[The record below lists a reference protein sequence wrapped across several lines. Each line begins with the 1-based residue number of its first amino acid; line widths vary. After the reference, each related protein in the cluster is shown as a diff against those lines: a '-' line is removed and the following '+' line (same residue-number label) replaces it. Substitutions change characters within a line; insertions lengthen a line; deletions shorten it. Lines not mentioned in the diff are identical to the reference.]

1 MMKPLNNLQFDN
13 SFHRLHADFYTPVE
27 PQGLSNPRLVSLNQ
41 SLAVQLGL
49 DPQAITTEHSPLL
62 KAFSANSVL
71 PGSQP
76 LAMAYSGHQF
86 GVYNPQL
93 GDGRGLL
100 LGEITNT
107 NLAGEP
113 IHWDLHLK
121 GAGMTPYSR
130 MGDGRAVLRS
140 SIREFLG
147 SEAVFGLGIPSTRA
161 LCVLT
166 SDTPVYRE
174 SEERGATLLRIAHSH
189 VRFGSFELFHYTER
203 PDRVKEL
210 AHYVID
216 RHFPQFAAA
225 DNNVELLLREVVQR
239 TASLVAGWQAQGFAH
254 GVLNSDNMS
263 ILGDTFDFGPFAF
276 IDDYQPGFIS
286 NHSDHAGRYAFDQQP
301 SIGLWNCHALAQAL
315 KHLIPEADIE
325 AALELY
331 RPTLVRDYSNL
342 MRRKLGLASEK
353 DEDQVLV
360 QQLLHVLAAQK
371 HDYSSFFRALA
382 DTRQQDSS
390 SQLRDNFIDR
400 EAFDSWFSS
409 YRKRISKED
418 QTDEQRRDSMNS
430 INPKYILRN
439 YLVQQAI
446 DAAVNHENFEEID
459 TLLTLVQSPFDEHPG
474 MEKYAAPA
482 PQWGK
487 ELEISCSS

>member
-1 MMKPLNNLQFDN
+1 MKTLNNLQFDN
-13 SFHRLHADFYTPVE
+13 SFRRLHADFYTPVE
-27 PQGLSNPRLVSLNQ
+27 PQGLSNPRLVSFNQ
-41 SLAVQLGL
+41 SLATQLGL
-49 DPQAITTEHSPLL
+49 ERQAIVAEQSPLMG
-62 KAFSANSVL
+62 AFSANSVL

-100 LGEITNT
+100 LGEIAGTNS
-107 NLAGEP
+107 AGEP
-113 IHWDLHLK
+113 TQWDLHLK

-147 SEAVFGLGIPSTRA
+147 SEAVYGLGIPSTRA
-161 LCVLT
+161 LCVLA

-174 SEERGATLLRIAHSH
+174 SEERGATLIRVAESH
-189 VRFGSFELFHYTER
+189 IRFGSFELFHYTGR
-203 PDRVKEL
+203 PERVKEL

-216 RHFPQFAAA
+216 RHFPQFASAE
-225 DNNVELLLREVVQR
+225 NKVELLLREVVQR
-239 TASLVAGWQAQGFAH
+239 TASLVAKWQAQGFAH

-276 IDDYQPGFIS
+276 IDDYQPDFIC
-286 NHSDHAGRYAFDQQP
+286 NHSDHDGRYAFDQQP

-315 KHLIPEADIE
+315 NKLIPEADIE

-342 MRRKLGLASEK
+342 MRQKLGLASEK
-353 DEDQVLV
+353 DEDQTLV
-360 QQLLHVLAAQK
+360 QQLLHLLAAQK
-371 HDYSSFFRALA
+371 HDYSTFFRTLA
-382 DTRQQDSS
+382 NTEQQQSS
-390 SQLRDNFIDR
+390 SQLRDNFVDR
-400 EAFDSWFSS
+400 EAFDNWFSS
-409 YRKRISKED
+409 YRTRISKED
-418 QTDEQRRDSMNS
+418 QTNEQRRETMNA

-439 YLVQQAI
+439 YLAQQAI
-446 DAAVNHENFEEID
+446 DAAVNQENFEEVD
-459 TLLTLVQSPFDEHPG
+459 TLLTLMQNPFDEHPG
-474 MEKYAAPA
+474 MEKYAEPA

>member
-1 MMKPLNNLQFDN
+1 MKTLNNLQFDN
-13 SFHRLHADFYTPVE
+13 SFRRLHPDFYTPVE

-41 SLAVQLGL
+41 SLATELGL
-49 DPQAITTEHSPLL
+49 EPQAIATDLIS
-62 KAFSANSVL
+62 AFSANSVL

-100 LGEITNT
+100 LGEITAMNST
-107 NLAGEP
+107 GKP
-113 IHWDLHLK
+113 TRWDLHLK
-121 GAGMTPYSR
+121 GGGMTPYSR

-174 SEERGATLLRIAHSH
+174 SEERGATLLRVANSH
-189 VRFGSFELFHYTER
+189 VRFGSFELFYYTGR

-210 AHYVID
+210 AHYVIE
-216 RHFPQFAAA
+216 RHFPEFSSA
-225 DNNVELLLREVVQR
+225 DNKVELLLREVVQR
-239 TASLVAGWQAQGFAH
+239 TASLVAAWQGQGFAH

-276 IDDYQPGFIS
+276 IDDYQPGFIC
-286 NHSDHAGRYAFDQQP
+286 NHSDHDGRYAFDQQP
-301 SIGLWNCHALAQAL
+301 SIGLWNCHALAQTL
-315 KHLIPEADIE
+315 RNLIPEANIE

-331 RPTLVRDYSNL
+331 RPTLVQSYSNL
-342 MRRKLGLASEK
+342 MRRKMGFASER
-353 DEDQVLV
+353 DEDQELV
-360 QQLLHVLAAQK
+360 QQLLKLLAAQK
-371 HDYSSFFRALA
+371 HDYSSFFRVLA
-382 DTRQQDSS
+382 DTEQQDGG
-390 SQLRDNFIDR
+390 SQLRDNFVDR
-400 EAFDSWFSS
+400 DAFDSWFSS

-418 QTDEQRRDSMNS
+418 QTDQQRREAMNG

-439 YLVQQAI
+439 YLAQQAI
-446 DAAVNHENFEEID
+446 DAAVNNDNFEEVD
-459 TLLTLVQSPFDEHPG
+459 TLLALMQHPFDEHPG
-474 MEKYAAPA
+474 MEKYASPA